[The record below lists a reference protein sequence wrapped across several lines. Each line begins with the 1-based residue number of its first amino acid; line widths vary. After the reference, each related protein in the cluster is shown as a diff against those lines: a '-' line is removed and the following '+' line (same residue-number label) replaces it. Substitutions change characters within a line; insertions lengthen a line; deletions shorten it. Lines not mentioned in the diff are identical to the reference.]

1 VKKKFGIGM
10 SNLYNLFSMQIREEE
25 FKIKT
30 YDCHPNGKIKISTL
44 MQYLQEIAA
53 DHAEQLGFG
62 FKVLNQ
68 FKGYWV
74 LSNIRIEIE
83 NLPSWNENIII
94 CTWPSGHN
102 RLLATREFVGKSK
115 EGREILKASSE
126 WMILDKESS
135 RPKNLTSL
143 HLPLPADGQ
152 KALQQKMKR
161 LQPKSN
167 YELKNRRY
175 VPYSAIDLNGHVNNS
190 EYVKWAIDVLKRDCS
205 FSSDM
210 KSIQATYLSEIFE
223 SDEIETYINEI
234 SSTEFSLLIKKSE
247 QDINVFL
254 MEVLF

>member
-1 VKKKFGIGM
+1 
-10 SNLYNLFSMQIREEE
+10 MQIREEE
-25 FKIKT
+25 FNIKT

-53 DHAEQLGFG
+53 NHAEELGFG
-62 FKVLNQ
+62 FRALNQ
-68 FKGYWV
+68 FNGYWV

-83 NLPSWNENIII
+83 NLPAWNDKIII
-94 CTWPSGHN
+94 STWPSGHN

-115 EGREILKASSE
+115 EGCEILKASSE

-135 RPKNLTSL
+135 KPKNLTRL
-143 HLPLPADGQ
+143 HLPLPEDGQ
-152 KALQQKMKR
+152 KVLRQKMKR

-167 YELKNRRY
+167 YNLKGRRC

-190 EYVKWAIDVLKRDCS
+190 EYVKWAIDVLKRECAFDS
-205 FSSDM
+205 TL
-210 KSIQATYLSEIFE
+210 KTIQATYLSEIFE
-223 SDEIETYINEI
+223 SDEIEIYINKI
-234 SSTEFSLLIKKSE
+234 SSTELNLLIKKSE